1 VAGRKTP
8 PVADGQERVSDCGPP
23 FALHGRAYHH
33 PCGMTDDELEEL
45 RRITKRRQRAEAEWR
60 QEILRLF
67 DAGHSIEQ
75 IAAAAG
81 VRYDDI
87 LAIVRPR

>member
-1 VAGRKTP
+1 V
-8 PVADGQERVSDCGPP
+8 PP
-23 FALHGRAYHH
+23 FALHGRAY
-33 PCGMTDDELEEL
+33 PDSCGVTDDELEHL
-45 RRITKRRQRAEAEWR
+45 RRITKRQERAEAEWR
-60 QEILRLF
+60 QETLRLF

-81 VRYDDI
+81 VRHDDI

>member
-1 VAGRKTP
+1 MV
-8 PVADGQERVSDCGPP
+8 
-23 FALHGRAYHH
+23 
-33 PCGMTDDELEEL
+33 DDELEAM

-67 DAGHSIEQ
+67 DAGHSIDQ

-81 VRYDDI
+81 VRYEDI

>member
-1 VAGRKTP
+1 MA
-8 PVADGQERVSDCGPP
+8 
-23 FALHGRAYHH
+23 
-33 PCGMTDDELEEL
+33 DDEAEAL
-45 RRITKRRQRAEAEWR
+45 RRITQRRQRAEAEWR

-81 VRYDDI
+81 VRYEVV
-87 LAIVRPR
+87 LAMVRPS

>member
-1 VAGRKTP
+1 
-8 PVADGQERVSDCGPP
+8 
-23 FALHGRAYHH
+23 
-33 PCGMTDDELEEL
+33 MTDDELEEL